1 MRDKRERRERSTGG
15 GEVGRER
22 SLVNARENWLL
33 NLAAGMSAAHPPSL
47 SSRSRWRPQT
57 TTAIF
62 SRSFPLGPA
71 NR

>member
-1 MRDKRERRERSTGG
+1 MRGERERRERD
-15 GEVGRER
+15 EVGRER

-33 NLAAGMSAAHPPSL
+33 NLAAGMSAAHPPPP
-47 SSRSRWRPQT
+47 SSPSRWRPQT
-57 TTAIF
+57 ITTTF